1 MSEAARAGTLTDTER
16 EVSQRL
22 SQGFAWPTVLL
33 LVALIAIEGAVIA
46 AWAAARCRCYS
57 GCSSTAC
64 VLRPLHGGA
73 RRGAQ
78 DP

>member
-46 AWAAARCRCYS
+46 AWA
-57 GCSSTAC
+57 
-64 VLRPLHGGA
+64 GGA
-73 RRGAQ
+73 MPLLLGMFINSLRATASTRWCTTRCTS
-78 DP
+78 P